1 MHLHIISQDPK
12 NPNSKNGLMF
22 LYAQKKS
29 NKASFNLIGI
39 GSYFKT
45 YLSEINL
52 HFNGEVLFFLGHLG
66 QGRQKQV

>member
-1 MHLHIISQDPK
+1 
-12 NPNSKNGLMF
+12 MF